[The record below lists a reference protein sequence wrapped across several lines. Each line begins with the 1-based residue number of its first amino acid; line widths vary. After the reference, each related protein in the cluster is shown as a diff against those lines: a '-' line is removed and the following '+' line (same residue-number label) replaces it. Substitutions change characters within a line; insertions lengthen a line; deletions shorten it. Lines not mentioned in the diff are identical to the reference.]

1 MKTINCNNGWYLGL
15 GDLVCFAWLASGARA
30 EGEEVRLFAT
40 GWRAEVLRLLGIE
53 PTDDPEGSIISEG
66 GFEDARAAGEEIS
79 YLEAMRREFGI
90 ASAPRRPLVDLGTEE
105 KSFHLHERTV
115 LLFPHTNGP
124 SRQWPAAYWIDLA
137 HLLQERGLHP
147 AIVLQQPDPRFEGRV
162 PCWIAQ
168 LSYRELFAQ
177 IAEAELV
184 IGSDSGPAHVAGTLG
199 IRTLVLAGPTGSP
212 TFSHLPEVSVLHREQ
227 PACSGCYYR
236 GDAYRRACE
245 VGCGELFEL
254 NPYRAF
260 GAALRLL
267 GPTKLRDS
275 QSPIPN
281 HPSPRRKKQ

>member
-15 GDLVCFAWLASGARA
+15 GDLVCFAWLATGARA

-66 GFEDARAAGEEIS
+66 GFEDARAAGEEIF

-168 LSYRELFAQ
+168 LSCRELFAQ

-184 IGSDSGPAHVAGTLG
+184 IGSDSGPAHVAGALG
-199 IRTLVLAGPTGSP
+199 VKTLVLAGPTGSP
-212 TFSHLPEVSVLHREQ
+212 TFAHLPHVQVLHRDSPE
-227 PACSGCYYR
+227 CSGCYYR
-236 GDAYRRACE
+236 GEDYRRACE
-245 VGCGELFEL
+245 VGCGELFAL
-254 NPYRAF
+254 SPYRVL
-260 GAALRLL
+260 GAALRII
-267 GPTKLRDS
+267 GPTAPSVLS
-275 QSPIPN
+275 TIPN
-281 HPSPRRKKQ
+281 NPPATRRKKK